1 MAAQHEHGFPTF
13 LVKLLEEEQRFFFQ
27 AKAALLVA
35 MDDIEGVLAPVVV
48 DVVAF
53 ESLREDL
60 LVNVY
65 VWRTEMDISRPLSAC
80 KEGRKSTHNW

>member
-13 LVKLLEEEQRFFFQ
+13 LVELLEEEQRFFFQ

-35 MDDIEGVLAPVVV
+35 MDDVEGVLAPVVV

-53 ESLREDL
+53 ESL
-60 LVNVY
+60 
-65 VWRTEMDISRPLSAC
+65 
-80 KEGRKSTHNW
+80 